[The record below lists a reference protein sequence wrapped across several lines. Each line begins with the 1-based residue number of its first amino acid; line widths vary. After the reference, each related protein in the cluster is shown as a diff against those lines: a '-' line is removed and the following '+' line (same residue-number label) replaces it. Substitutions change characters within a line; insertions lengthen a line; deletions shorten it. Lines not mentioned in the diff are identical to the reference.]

1 MSARSRANP
10 WWDPERQERLAREAW
25 SRRQWIATMTR
36 AVETMTCLDD
46 LPDRIIPP
54 TVKWG
59 IDPVFVRRGEA
70 AQAGVIREDLV
81 FDRGR
86 IRPPRLGEK
95 ARTEDSTFSRTR
107 KAFGW
112 INSWHRKFPPPSWPR

>member
-1 MSARSRANP
+1 
-10 WWDPERQERLAREAW
+10 
-25 SRRQWIATMTR
+25 MTR
-36 AVETMTCLDD
+36 AVETMTYLDD

-59 IDPVFVRRGEA
+59 IDPEFVRRGEA

-107 KAFGW
+107 KSFGW